1 MNKVIVTGA
10 QWGDEGKGRI
20 VDLLAEA
27 ADCVVRFNGGHNAG
41 HTLVVGGKTWKL
53 ALLPCG
59 LLRGKLGVIGN
70 GVVVDPQALL
80 AEIDRIAA
88 EGLAIGPD
96 QLAVADNAT
105 LLLPSHIVLDAAQEA
120 ARTQAIGTTGRGIGP
135 AFEDRAGR
143 RAIRLADLAD
153 PAVLRG
159 RLEETLRYHNA
170 VLAALGRPAC
180 ELEPMLAALLEQA
193 RRILPY
199 LRPAW
204 KLLNEADEAG
214 RRILFEGAQAMLLDV
229 EHGTYPFVTSS
240 GTGPAQ
246 AASGSGL
253 GSAARGHALGVCKA
267 YATRVG
273 GGPFPTE
280 LDDAVGARLRE
291 KGGEYGTNTGRPRR
305 CGWLDAALL
314 RQSVRV
320 GGIASLALT
329 KLDVLDGMDELKICT
344 GYRLDGVLRDD
355 YPAGLAERGRIEPV
369 YETLPGWQE
378 STRGAR
384 SLDALPEAARAYVR
398 RIAELAGAPVS
409 LISTGAERD
418 DVIRLAD
425 PWMLASGG

>member
-20 VDLLAEA
+20 VDLLAET

-70 GVVVDPQALL
+70 GVAVDPQALL

-105 LLLPSHIVLDAAQEA
+105 LLLPSHIALDAAQEA

-170 VLAALGRPAC
+170 VLAALGRSVF

-280 LDDAVGARLRE
+280 LDDAVGDRLRE
-291 KGGEYGTNTGRPRR
+291 RGGEYGTNTGRPRR

-378 STRGAR
+378 STRSAR
-384 SLDALPEAARAYVR
+384 SLDALPEQARAYVR

-425 PWMLASGG
+425 PWTLGA

>member
-88 EGLAIGPD
+88 EGLAITPD
-96 QLAVADNAT
+96 TLAIADNAT
-105 LLLPSHIVLDAAQEA
+105 LLLPSHIALDAAQEA
-120 ARTQAIGTTGRGIGP
+120 ARVQAIGTTGRGIGP

-204 KLLNEADEAG
+204 KLLSEADEAG

-280 LDDAVGARLRE
+280 LDDAVGDRLRE
-291 KGGEYGTNTGRPRR
+291 RGGEYGTNTGRPRR

-425 PWMLASGG
+425 PWMPASGG

>member
-1 MNKVIVTGA
+1 MNKVIVMGA

-20 VDLLAEA
+20 VDLLAET

-105 LLLPSHIVLDAAQEA
+105 LLLPSHIALDAAQEA

-170 VLAALGRPAC
+170 VLAALGRSVL

-280 LDDAVGARLRE
+280 LDDAVGDRLRE
-291 KGGEYGTNTGRPRR
+291 RGGEYGTNTGRPRR

-384 SLDALPEAARAYVR
+384 SLDALPEQARAYVR

-425 PWMLASGG
+425 PWTLGAEA

>member
-20 VDLLAEA
+20 VDLLAET

-105 LLLPSHIVLDAAQEA
+105 LLLPSHIALDAAQEA

-170 VLAALGRPAC
+170 VLAALGRSVL

-280 LDDAVGARLRE
+280 LDDAVGDRLRE
-291 KGGEYGTNTGRPRR
+291 RGGEYGTNTGRPRR

-369 YETLPGWQE
+369 YETLPGWQK

-384 SLDALPEAARAYVR
+384 SLDALPEQARAYVR

-425 PWMLASGG
+425 PWTLSA

>member
-20 VDLLAEA
+20 VDLLAET

-59 LLRGKLGVIGN
+59 LLRGKLGVIGS

-105 LLLPSHIVLDAAQEA
+105 LLLPSHIALDAAQEA

-170 VLAALGRPAC
+170 VLAALGRPVF
-180 ELEPMLAALLEQA
+180 ELAPMLAALLEQA

-229 EHGTYPFVTSS
+229 DHGTYPFVTSS

-280 LDDAVGARLRE
+280 LDDAIGDRLRE
-291 KGGEYGTNTGRPRR
+291 RGGEYGTNTGRPRR

-329 KLDVLDGMDELKICT
+329 KLDVLDGMDELKICI
-344 GYRLDGVLRDD
+344 GYRLDGVLRGD

-369 YETLPGWQE
+369 YETLPGWRE

-384 SLDALPEAARAYVR
+384 SLDALPEQARAYVR

-418 DVIRLAD
+418 DVILLAD
-425 PWMLASGG
+425 PWTLGG

>member
-20 VDLLAEA
+20 VDLLAET

-105 LLLPSHIVLDAAQEA
+105 LLLPSHIALDAAQEA

-170 VLAALGRPAC
+170 VLAALGRSVF

-280 LDDAVGARLRE
+280 LDDAVGDRLRE
-291 KGGEYGTNTGRPRR
+291 RGGEYGTNTGRPRR

-369 YETLPGWQE
+369 YETLPGWQK

-384 SLDALPEAARAYVR
+384 SLDALPEQARAYVR

-425 PWMLASGG
+425 PWTLGA

>member
-20 VDLLAEA
+20 VDLLAET

-105 LLLPSHIVLDAAQEA
+105 LLLPSHIALDAAQEA
-120 ARTQAIGTTGRGIGP
+120 VRTQAIGTTGRGIGP

-153 PAVLRG
+153 PVDLRG

-170 VLAALGRPAC
+170 VLAALGRPVF
-180 ELEPMLAALLEQA
+180 ELAPMLAALLEQA

-229 EHGTYPFVTSS
+229 DHGTYPFVTSS

-280 LDDAVGARLRE
+280 LDDAIGDRLRE
-291 KGGEYGTNTGRPRR
+291 RGGEYGTNTGRPRR

-329 KLDVLDGMDELKICT
+329 KLDVLDGMDELKICI
-344 GYRLDGVLRDD
+344 GYRLDGVLRGD

-369 YETLPGWQE
+369 YETLPGWRE

-384 SLDALPEAARAYVR
+384 SLDALPEQARAYVR

-418 DVIRLAD
+418 DVILLAD
-425 PWMLASGG
+425 PWTLGG

>member
-1 MNKVIVTGA
+1 M
-10 QWGDEGKGRI
+10 GDEGKGRI

-88 EGLAIGPD
+88 EGLAITPD
-96 QLAVADNAT
+96 TLAIADNAT
-105 LLLPSHIVLDAAQEA
+105 LLLPSHIALDAAQEA
-120 ARTQAIGTTGRGIGP
+120 ARAQAIGTTGRGIGP

-153 PAVLRG
+153 PAVLRE
-159 RLEETLRYHNA
+159 RLAEALRYHNA

-204 KLLNEADEAG
+204 KLLSEADQAG

-229 EHGTYPFVTSS
+229 EHGTYPSS
-240 GTGPAQ
+240 PRPAPGRRRRLPAPAW
-246 AASGSGL
+246 AAPR
-253 GSAARGHALGVCKA
+253 A
-267 YATRVG
+267 ATRWRVQGLRHAG
-273 GGPFPTE
+273 GRR
-280 LDDAVGARLRE
+280 AVPDRAGRRRRRALARE
-291 KGGEYGTNTGRPRR
+291 GRRVRHQHRPPRR
-305 CGWLDAALL
+305 CGCW
-314 RQSVRV
+314 
-320 GGIASLALT
+320 
-329 KLDVLDGMDELKICT
+329 
-344 GYRLDGVLRDD
+344 
-355 YPAGLAERGRIEPV
+355 
-369 YETLPGWQE
+369 
-378 STRGAR
+378 TR
-384 SLDALPEAARAYVR
+384 PCCARAC
-398 RIAELAGAPVS
+398 AWAG
-409 LISTGAERD
+409 
-418 DVIRLAD
+418 
-425 PWMLASGG
+425 

>member
-105 LLLPSHIVLDAAQEA
+105 LLLPSHIALDAAQEA

-425 PWMLASGG
+425 PWMPASGG

>member
-70 GVVVDPQALL
+70 GVAVDPQALL

-88 EGLAIGPD
+88 EGLAITPD
-96 QLAVADNAT
+96 TLAIADNAT
-105 LLLPSHIVLDAAQEA
+105 LLLPSHIALDAAQEA
-120 ARTQAIGTTGRGIGP
+120 ARAQAIGTTGRGIGP

-153 PAVLRG
+153 PAVLRE
-159 RLEETLRYHNA
+159 RLAEALRYHNA

-204 KLLNEADEAG
+204 KLLSEADQAG

-320 GGIASLALT
+320 GGMSSLALT
-329 KLDVLDGMDELKICT
+329 KLDVLDGLAELKICT
-344 GYRLDGVLRDD
+344 GYRVDGVLRDD
-355 YPAGLAERGRIEPV
+355 YPAGLAERGRVAPV

-425 PWMLASGG
+425 PWMPASGG